1 MKKLDNRTEEVFIKL
16 LDEHPSE
23 LILGALDEM
32 ARVNK
37 EELLAVRQECEII
50 KKQGEIHQP

>member
-1 MKKLDNRTEEVFIKL
+1 MDNRTEEVFIKL

-37 EELLAVRQECEII
+37 EELLAVRQVCEII